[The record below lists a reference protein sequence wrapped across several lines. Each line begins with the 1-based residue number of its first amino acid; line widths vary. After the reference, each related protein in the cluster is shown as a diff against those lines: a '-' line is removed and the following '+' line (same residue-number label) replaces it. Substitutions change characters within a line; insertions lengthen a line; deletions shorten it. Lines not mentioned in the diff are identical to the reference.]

1 MADEIS
7 KLADQTAASIKEID
21 ILIKQNNTEISNGFA
36 NIQSTTSLI
45 TGIVDGVGVIGE
57 KMGSLSST
65 VQEQSSAKEKV
76 EQEAA
81 SVKIRSDEIKAATDE
96 QRRAMDEIMKSISSI
111 NDLTQ
116 ANAAGSEEMTRSAEL
131 VEQMAETL
139 KEQTDYFSTR

>member
-1 MADEIS
+1 VADEIS